1 MDGKFTNLT
10 NLSDSDFLNFL
21 YSERDREKSLSE
33 KNGWT
38 NWAIAGAMITVI
50 YSLYVTLRNIN
61 LVDWEQVL
69 LYSSGSLALIS
80 VLITFF

>member
-38 NWAIAGAMITVI
+38 NWAIAGAGKGARVRP
-50 YSLYVTLRNIN
+50 SRAG
-61 LVDWEQVL
+61 
-69 LYSSGSLALIS
+69 GSRPAIIFS
-80 VLITFF
+80 V